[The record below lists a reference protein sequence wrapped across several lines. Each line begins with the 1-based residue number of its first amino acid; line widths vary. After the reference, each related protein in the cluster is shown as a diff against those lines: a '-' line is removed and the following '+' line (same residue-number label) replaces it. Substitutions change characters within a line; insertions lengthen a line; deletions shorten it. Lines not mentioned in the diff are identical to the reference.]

1 MMGFD
6 KSPTGNEARMAVDHF
21 NTSAL
26 EPVVIL
32 GLLNSMS
39 VVLANTETLLGNW
52 DALSEDG
59 ESARIMLERVSA
71 HARVVTDA
79 LELAAR
85 ELPPTLI
92 AAMLRPEP

>member
-1 MMGFD
+1 MG
-6 KSPTGNEARMAVDHF
+6 VDHV
-21 NTSAL
+21 NPSAL

-39 VVLANTETLLGNW
+39 VIVANTETLLGSW
-52 DALSEDG
+52 ESLCQDG
-59 ESARIMLERVSA
+59 ESGRVMLERISA

-85 ELPPTLI
+85 EVPPTMI
-92 AAMLRPEP
+92 EATLRRDSR